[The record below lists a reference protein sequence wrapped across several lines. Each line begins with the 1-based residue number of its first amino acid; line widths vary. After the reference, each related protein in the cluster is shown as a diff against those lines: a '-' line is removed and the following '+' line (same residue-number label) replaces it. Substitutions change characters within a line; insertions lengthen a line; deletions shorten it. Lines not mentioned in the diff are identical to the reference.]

1 MFWLISKE
9 NYDEVNPLGPKSD
22 QHQFSPNYISK
33 SSRIKVIRITKLI
46 TKGRNALIL
55 KQILSTIL
63 KRNVW
68 R

>member
-1 MFWLISKE
+1 MLWLIRKE

-33 SSRIKVIRITKLI
+33 SSRIKVVRITKLI